1 MQPTES
7 SRSSLH
13 SLLNEVFLTK
23 GHVRLLRAL
32 VAHPRDAVHPSE
44 AAALAGMSESSAR
57 KILNRLSRT
66 GLVERTPNG
75 RASRFSLSRSDSL
88 AKEIVQLFLVERR
101 RGDLLVR
108 AVHEVVQRL
117 SLSPELCWIQDLI
130 AGWADSFEV
139 AVWREEPGPEHWRD
153 ELEAALQE
161 VGKRFEVVLK
171 VRAYTEAEIE
181 SVDWERAVVVRGGE
195 AGLAGEEFLPEE
207 ELELIAADS
216 AVGYLNPASQEFNA
230 GLVALLEENL
240 SVLKRARNHVR
251 ARLDEGANGTSPD
264 LWEWQKILD
273 TFSIP
278 RLLHLLASESPR
290 AARLRKCSPFPAV
303 LSEEERTRLSELAG
317 RSK

>member
-1 MQPTES
+1 
-7 SRSSLH
+7 
-13 SLLNEVFLTK
+13 
-23 GHVRLLRAL
+23 
-32 VAHPRDAVHPSE
+32 
-44 AAALAGMSESSAR
+44 MSESSAR

-75 RASRFSLSRSDSL
+75 RASRFSLSQSDSL
-88 AKEIVQLFLVERR
+88 AQEIVQLFRVERR
-101 RGDLLVR
+101 RGDALVR
-108 AVHEVVQRL
+108 AVREVVNSL

-139 AVWREEPGPEHWRD
+139 AVWIEEPGPEHWR
-153 ELEAALQE
+153 EKLETALQE

-171 VRAYTEAEIE
+171 VRAYSEAEIE
-181 SVDWERAVVVRGGE
+181 SVDWEKAVVVRGGE
-195 AGLAGEEFLPEE
+195 TEIVSEDFLPEDDVE
-207 ELELIAADS
+207 SPAADS
-216 AVGYLNPASQEFNA
+216 VVGYLNPASPEYNT

-264 LWEWQKILD
+264 LWEWQKILE
-273 TFSIP
+273 TFSVP

-303 LSEEERTRLSELAG
+303 LSEEEKARLAELAG
-317 RSK
+317 SSK